1 MINIKTKKSKKG
13 FIFTATIV
21 MLLFVIV
28 VAVSLYSQTIDE
40 REQRAQEKFKFLAM
54 SQILEMVSEDEVN
67 KFAEMSSR
75 YALHKLINHTI
86 IKNPLKAVGGP
97 YDNKYTGNVNT
108 SIFLLMTQGDVPEI
122 YFDGGHPLKYT
133 DDEKKYTFTEW
144 KAQINAMCANL
155 GYTCNILDMRDFN
168 FKQTDA
174 WNVNVYFN
182 ITTHVE
188 SFDGRFNR
196 TQNITVNKTFS
207 IEGFSDAMI
216 SRKMVEVT
224 GNNTVRRQVFR
235 FKDLENPKPD
245 NVDLYYSDTAI
256 RGKGFFYGPVAD
268 FGNYKVFDGTEILT
282 HNRSWK
288 YIFKSDA
295 EHWMEHINPNP
306 AMKNNTLE
314 SFGAFIVTRV
324 DEMCE
329 EHNETGPTN
338 IGSYNIIVCRGKLG
352 ETSVPIDFQCTP
364 TCHYEICNAS
374 LCPFD
379 CYDGYTDCE
388 WDDMIGPSPPGP
400 VPISNCGDGTFDDP
414 LHQFRDTDWYETER
428 NNLCDHVGAILTFPS
443 DVRDNL
449 GNGTFNYSI
458 DKPYLFFEGTDL
470 DLSTPDEP
478 ENYPLDDEGY
488 GSPSSLVY
496 YLINNENDH
505 DESADNAHLGDHEL
519 WNIQE
524 FRDLVMCGAYVE
536 TDRGEGPS
544 FFQRMIT
551 GAEDLYSDK
560 YGIETFVVGKWAGGA
575 LDPDRD
581 DSDKYCQL
589 DRNFMNEVVS
599 ENMIKGMPGVTS
611 FNISSTYGGPGD
623 EDPAREIGVGHFGLN
638 LDVIE
643 EYNIAQITCEVD
655 GNARCE

>member
-13 FIFTATIV
+13 LIFTATIV

-295 EHWMEHINPNP
+295 KHWMDHINPNP

-314 SFGAFIVTRV
+314 SFGAFIVTSV
-324 DEMCE
+324 DEMCME
-329 EHNETGPTN
+329 YNETDPTINTGNYDIVMCQGTVWETTRN
-338 IGSYNIIVCRGKLG
+338 IDLECQV
-352 ETSVPIDFQCTP
+352 TCT
-364 TCHYEICNAS
+364 YEICNAS
-374 LCPFD
+374 QCPFD

-388 WDDMIGPSPPGP
+388 WDEGLGVVGGP
-400 VPISNCGDGTFDDP
+400 DETFVCNPADP
-414 LHQFRDTDWYETER
+414 LDDETILGVFRTRYPTEYS
-428 NNLCDHVGAILTFPS
+428 NLCSHFDVEAILPPEI
-443 DVRDNL
+443 
-449 GNGTFNYSI
+449 GTGTVVNPI